1 MQSLS
6 SIILQAN
13 SQGYFFDK
21 RPFKLNVVGVR
32 NPKNTS
38 PLRFDD
44 AIAYFYYDNNGNLV
58 GNVGRATTSPS
69 IYYLEHP
76 INSSGAGILKQGQYK
91 DAYSIGLHKGKYEAL
106 VQTKPVEVIRDADRN
121 SIINFFASTQKG
133 LFGINIHHGT
143 AGKDD
148 TSIIDT
154 DSAGCQTFQ
163 NVDDFDEMM
172 DMARKSRDMYGNS
185 FTYTLIDQKEAIT
198 NYTIVAAIGV
208 GIVFYI
214 YYLKRKKVF

>member
-32 NPKNTS
+32 NPMNTS

-69 IYYLEHP
+69 IYYLENP
-76 INSSGAGILKQGQYK
+76 INRKGAAILKQGQYK
-91 DAYSIGLHKGKYEAL
+91 DAYSIGLHRGLYEAL

-121 SIINFFASTQKG
+121 AIINLFASTQKG
-133 LFGINIHHGT
+133 LFGINIHRAT

-148 TSIIDT
+148 TSTIGT

-163 NVDDFDEMM
+163 NTADFNDMM
-172 DMARKSRDMYGNS
+172 AMAKKSRSMYGNN
-185 FTYTLIDQKEAIT
+185 FTYTLIDQKEVLT
-198 NYTIVAAIGV
+198 NYTLIGGIVA
-208 GIVFYI
+208 GIIAYV
-214 YYLKRKKVF
+214 YYLRKKQVF